1 MLINFLNL
9 PTIYLISPYFPYVSL
24 DFIPAQRLTKS
35 KTNDI
40 FAPAPY
46 KKIIANQIAIL
57 GESLSLTV
65 ILMERVSATE
75 ESLANQTD
83 SSPVRSRIF
92 NFDQSDIF
100 HRHTF
105 STSPQFE
112 ALDKIRFK
120 SSCCRRLP
128 GYMRR

>member
-1 MLINFLNL
+1 MINFLNL

-75 ESLANQTD
+75 ESLASQQKKT
-83 SSPVRSRIF
+83 PTGAKKEER
-92 NFDQSDIF
+92 
-100 HRHTF
+100 
-105 STSPQFE
+105 
-112 ALDKIRFK
+112 KK
-120 SSCCRRLP
+120 
-128 GYMRR
+128 